1 MISKIIILN
10 HLDFGDQTGRPV
22 PPLGSI
28 DSMNPSMNEELL
40 EIDDSS
46 IAHDTAGQIDVTLT
60 PPDMAVRDSE
70 QESESENSDENEAP
84 SQRFNSKDKVVGRNI
99 THYEMIIREM
109 EFYVITHQVKLK
121 DIKWSRAARMII
133 KNYPTSFPS
142 TITVAGHK
150 PIKSI
155 GRIVKNTLN
164 R

>member
-10 HLDFGDQTGRPV
+10 HLDQTGRPV

-28 DSMNPSMNEELL
+28 DLMNPSMNEELL

>member
-1 MISKIIILN
+1 MLN
-10 HLDFGDQTGRPV
+10 TV
-22 PPLGSI
+22 
-28 DSMNPSMNEELL
+28 
-40 EIDDSS
+40 
-46 IAHDTAGQIDVTLT
+46 
-60 PPDMAVRDSE
+60 
-70 QESESENSDENEAP
+70 
-84 SQRFNSKDKVVGRNI
+84 I